1 MTFVKSVTGDLWHLP
16 RRLGQAAAQHAIAL
30 GRDVMSDDLVLLAL
44 LELSADQPARRA
56 LEEAGVTRE
65 RVLDDIHQ
73 SADDVADR
81 PEGVSYSP
89 AMYTIQGRA
98 EAFAAALGEGPIM
111 PEDVLLALLWDPIS
125 RSSRCLWKL
134 GVAREHVLERL
145 RELDVRVPSAALPP
159 QRDIEWGERVMFDRD
174 NVRVVLEHVRLQL
187 SPTTT
192 WAFNYDDDQAWVI
205 AESSVD
211 LHALV
216 DRAVA
221 AT

>member
-1 MTFVKSVTGDLWHLP
+1 MTFVKSVTGSHWHLP
-16 RRLGQAAAQHAIAL
+16 RRLSQAAAQHASAL
-30 GRDVMSDDLVLLAL
+30 GRDIMSDDLVLLAL

-56 LEEAGVTRE
+56 LEEAGVTHE

-73 SADDVADR
+73 WSDDSPDR
-81 PEGVSYSP
+81 PDGVTYSP

-98 EAFAAALGEGPIM
+98 EAFAAALGEGPMM
-111 PEDVLLALLWDPIS
+111 PEHVLLALLWDPIS
-125 RSSRCLWKL
+125 RSSHCLWKL
-134 GVAREHVLERL
+134 GVAREHVLKRL
-145 RELDVRVPSAALPP
+145 RELDVRVPSVTLPA
-159 QRDIEWGERVMFDRD
+159 QRDIDWGERVMFDRD
-174 NVRVVLEHVRLQL
+174 KVRVVLDHVRRQL

-192 WAFNYDDDQAWVI
+192 WGFNYDDDQAWVR

-216 DRAVA
+216 DRAVT